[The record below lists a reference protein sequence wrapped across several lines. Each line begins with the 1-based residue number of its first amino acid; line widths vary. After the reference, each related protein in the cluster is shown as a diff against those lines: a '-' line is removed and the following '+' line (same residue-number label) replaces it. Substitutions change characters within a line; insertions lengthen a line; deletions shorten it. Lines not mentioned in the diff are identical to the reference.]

1 MVNFFLKKVILG
13 LLIILF
19 LFPFHIIK
27 AVDISDSDDVV
38 VSARVIDPGIV
49 VTPIPASNSNG
60 AVNLFLPQIG
70 VSFKGEAYPN
80 AKVTILKNGSALL
93 EVFADGQGYFN
104 TSVEEKY
111 ESTVLYSL
119 FAQDTLGNKSV
130 LVNYPLAVYSG
141 YITELKNIKFAPTI
155 LSDKSEVIKG
165 DYITIAGY
173 SLPNR
178 LLALS
183 IDGFSKNKYTV
194 TSNQDG
200 SYKITIPL
208 VDYLKGEYT
217 TNIKYLDDTRISKFL
232 KFIVG
237 DTNKKSETN
246 ASSIKG
252 DCNRDGVINLIDF
265 SVLAFWYK
273 KPKPPS
279 CVDTNQDKTVDLIDF
294 SILAYYWTN

>member
-1 MVNFFLKKVILG
+1 MVNYLFKKVILG

-27 AVDISDSDDVV
+27 AVDIVDSDDVV
-38 VSARVIDPGIV
+38 VSARVIDPNII
-49 VTPIPASNSNG
+49 VTPVPISNPPG
-60 AVNLFLPQIG
+60 AVNLFLPKIG

-93 EVFADGQGYFN
+93 EVIADNQGYF
-104 TSVEEKY
+104 SASIEEKY
-111 ESTVLYSL
+111 ESTVLYTI
-119 FAQDTLGNKSV
+119 FAQDSLGNKSL

-155 LSDKSEVIKG
+155 IGDKSEVAKG

-183 IDGFSKNKYTV
+183 IDGFSKNQYTV
-194 TSNQDG
+194 TSGIDG

-208 VDYLKGEYT
+208 IDYLKGEYT
-217 TNIKYLDDTRISKFL
+217 TNIKYLDDTRLSKFL
-232 KFIVG
+232 KFVVG
-237 DTNKKSETN
+237 DVNKQVVVD
-246 ASSIKG
+246 SSSLKG

-273 KPKPPS
+273 KANPPA
-279 CVDTNQDKTVDLIDF
+279 CVDTNQDKIVDLIDF